1 MKRTEIIERTNTQF
15 SHRHWCDVY
24 GHEYEC
30 SGDCLCICGR
40 PMSGN
45 DHSDCPVELRP
56 CPEHRAE
63 QERCIAEAISSE
75 KQTEIEPLCEQQDA
89 ALPHCECGRSDIEFA
104 KIVAWCFHCNHVY
117 ANYTP
122 ALRPPLPRRARNREG
137 SSTGEI
143 SQSGNVSGGLAQQN
157 HTGGITQWTSSTTK
171 ARKSSRLTTAVSN
184 EKSITISKR
193 SVYDKFTHGVEFRKL
208 AVVGRSSC
216 DLAAV
221 SACCSECCL

>member
-1 MKRTEIIERTNTQF
+1 MITAIALLNFVHAPSIER
-15 SHRHWCDVY
+15 SR
-24 GHEYEC
+24 
-30 SGDCLCICGR
+30 SGASRRRFQAKSKPRSSPFASSRMRLYPIVSAGA
-40 PMSGN
+40 
-45 DHSDCPVELRP
+45 L
-56 CPEHRAE
+56 
-63 QERCIAEAISSE
+63 ISSS
-75 KQTEIEPLCEQQDA
+75 P
-89 ALPHCECGRSDIEFA
+89 RSSPGASIA
-104 KIVAWCFHCNHVY
+104 TTCMR
-117 ANYTP
+117 TTPP